1 VLEISVTCAEACA
14 VAVAATLDTDPNRP
28 EKLPEPPREAIT
40 GTVVSRVVC
49 VDVDDVRLV
58 LTATKAAVL
67 AVVLAC
73 ADTVADTE
81 QDPEI
86 LAV

>member
-1 VLEISVTCAEACA
+1 
-14 VAVAATLDTDPNRP
+14 
-28 EKLPEPPREAIT
+28 
-40 GTVVSRVVC
+40 
-49 VDVDDVRLV
+49 

-81 QDPEI
+81 QDPES
-86 LAV
+86 LAVWFAEEDSVEDIVTFT